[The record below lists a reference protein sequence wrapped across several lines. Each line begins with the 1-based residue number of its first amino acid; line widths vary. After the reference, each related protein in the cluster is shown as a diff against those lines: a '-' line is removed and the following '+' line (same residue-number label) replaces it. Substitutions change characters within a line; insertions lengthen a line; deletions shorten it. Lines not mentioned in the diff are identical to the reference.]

1 MAPGKKTPVNTEFY
15 GSSLI
20 IVTLI
25 TDFGGELGIRLPYFL
40 SFITNSFKS
49 TYIFSLTLKYVLYIR
64 FCLSFCLR
72 QGNDFSLKNVVD
84 NLSF

>member
-25 TDFGGELGIRLPYFL
+25 TDFGGELGIRLPTA
-40 SFITNSFKS
+40 SFI
-49 TYIFSLTLKYVLYIR
+49 
-64 FCLSFCLR
+64 
-72 QGNDFSLKNVVD
+72 
-84 NLSF
+84 